1 MDKLK
6 LYAVPLLALV
16 LLLLWFFVV
25 RPMLA
30 DDATNPDEAG
40 SKAEP

>member
-16 LLLLWFFVV
+16 LLLAWFFVIQP
-25 RPMLA
+25 RLL
-30 DDATNPDEAG
+30 
-40 SKAEP
+40 

>member
-6 LYAVPLLALV
+6 LYAAPLLALV
-16 LLLLWFFVV
+16 LLLAWFFVI

-30 DDATNPDEAG
+30 EDEAPSEDPAG
-40 SKAEP
+40 QQRE

>member
-6 LYAVPLLALV
+6 LYAAPILALV
-16 LLLLWFFVV
+16 ILLAWYFVI

-30 DDATNPDEAG
+30 EDDAPSDQATQDRE
-40 SKAEP
+40 

>member
-6 LYAVPLLALV
+6 LYAAPIIALV
-16 LLLLWFFVV
+16 LLLAWFFVV

-30 DDATNPDEAG
+30 EDPPSDDTATQT
-40 SKAEP
+40 KK

>member
-16 LLLLWFFVV
+16 LILAWFFVIQ
-25 RPMLA
+25 PMI
-30 DDATNPDEAG
+30 G
-40 SKAEP
+40 Q